1 MKILLTGAGGFIGA
15 AFARSATGH
24 GHQIAGLLIPAEP
37 IPSGVAEVG
46 NKAGGE
52 KPKHEPV
59 WMRGTLDDAPWA
71 ELQQFQP
78 DVCVHTAWVTA
89 PGVYLESP
97 ENVRF
102 LESSIKFLRKV
113 NELGTNHILSLG
125 TCVEYQMTGQKLSEE
140 TTPILP
146 TTTYAR
152 CKNDLRLA
160 MEADAKSRGFVF
172 SWGRVFYPY
181 GPREHPARLCS
192 FIIQKLS
199 RGEKL
204 VLKSPDSTKDY
215 IFIED
220 LADAILTV
228 VEKRFQ
234 GSINLGTGT
243 GVTVRQIAQALGQ
256 MLHRTDLIDE
266 ANPATSDPFDFV
278 VADASRLRGLGWKPR
293 HGLEEGLRKLV
304 VSAGSISKS

>member
-15 AFARSATGH
+15 AFARAAVAR
-24 GHQIAGLLIPAEP
+24 GHQIAGLLIPGEA
-37 IPSGVAEVG
+37 IPPVLAKGKDEHK
-46 NKAGGE
+46 NTPHK
-52 KPKHEPV
+52 PV
-59 WMRGTLDDAPWA
+59 WLRGTLDDAPWT
-71 ELQQFQP
+71 EIQQLHP

-97 ENVRF
+97 DNIRF

-125 TCVEYQMTGQKLSEE
+125 TCVEYQMTGKKCSEE
-140 TTPILP
+140 TTPIVP

-160 MEADAKSRGFVF
+160 MEADSNSRGFIF

-204 VLKSPDSTKDY
+204 TLKTPNSTKDY
-215 IFIED
+215 IFVED
-220 LADAILTV
+220 LADAILAV

-234 GSINLGTGT
+234 DAINLGTGT

-256 MLHRTDLIDE
+256 MLGRTELIEE
-266 ANPATSDPFDFV
+266 ANPAASDPLDYV
-278 VADASRLRGLGWKPR
+278 VADASRLDRLGWKPR
-293 HGLEEGLRKLV
+293 HTLEEGLRKLLL
-304 VSAGSISKS
+304 SQELTAAS